1 MNDDDTDD
9 GVPDSDPRHIDP
21 AHDIAT
27 AVEDGELSGMRLGP
41 DADRDGLEEFIER
54 AESGEFG
61 AEPGVEA
68 MVRIAREL
76 LDRDP
81 ADGGER

>member
-1 MNDDDTDD
+1 MNDDRD

-21 AHDIAT
+21 AADIAD
-27 AVEDGELSGMRLGP
+27 AIEDGELSGMRLGS
-41 DADRDGLEEFIER
+41 DADRDELEEFIER

-61 AEPGVEA
+61 AEPSVEA
-68 MVRIAREL
+68 MVRIARAL
-76 LDRDP
+76 LDRGP